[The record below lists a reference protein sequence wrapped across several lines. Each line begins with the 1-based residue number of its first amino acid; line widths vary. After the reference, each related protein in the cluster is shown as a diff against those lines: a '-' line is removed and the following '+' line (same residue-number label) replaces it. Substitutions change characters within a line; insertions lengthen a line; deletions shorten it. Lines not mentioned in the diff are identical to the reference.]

1 MAESDRSST
10 GVPPTTDGSTA
21 NPARAAE
28 LGSALKQEGG
38 KLADKSVSSGVD
50 AAEAVGKAAESAAQ
64 ALDQSLPLLA
74 GYVRNA
80 AQYTERFA
88 DNLRDK
94 KAEELMSGAIAWSR
108 EQPLMALAGA
118 AMLGFALSRVA
129 KAGLSEPQSELQS
142 EPQSEPQSE
151 FQPGPSTGAS
161 PVIGGGHEG

>member
-1 MAESDRSST
+1 MAESDQSST
-10 GVPPTTDGSTA
+10 GVPPIGGSTA
-21 NPARAAE
+21 SPARAAE

-38 KLADKSVSSGVD
+38 KLADKSVSSGVE
-50 AAEAVGKAAESAAQ
+50 AAQTVGKAAESAAQ
-64 ALDQSLPLLA
+64 VLDESLPLLA

-94 KAEELMSGAIAWSR
+94 KAEELMSGAISWSR

-129 KAGLSEPQSELQS
+129 KAGLSEPPSEHQSDPES
-142 EPQSEPQSE
+142 EPLSEPSTAA
-151 FQPGPSTGAS
+151 GPTN
-161 PVIGGGHEG
+161 GGSHEG